1 MSQWIYDKFSST
13 SFKQRLWKRKW
24 FWYYIFI
31 LTKYVWHCGAVV
43 KDLLARPDEP
53 SSTPGDTDFCYF
65 VLFFFFF
72 LFSFFFNTQSFSL
85 VFLYSYCPPCWSRTF
100 INIYFKL
107 KLGEFYFKSSWSAYW
122 PSLRPEK
129 NISCQDMSLLWNS
142 CIFLSMLV
150 DIRDKQHTVLTPQ
163 TVLIYTKNPLA
174 KFKLAICTSS

>member
-31 LTKYVWHCGAVV
+31 LTKVCVALWCSGQGFACKARWTEFYSRRRWFLLLCAV
-43 KDLLARPDEP
+43 L
-53 SSTPGDTDFCYF
+53 
-65 VLFFFFF
+65 FFF

-142 CIFLSMLV
+142 WIFFNFSWHH
-150 DIRDKQHTVLTPQ
+150 DKQHTV
-163 TVLIYTKNPLA
+163 NH
-174 KFKLAICTSS
+174 KLY

>member
-53 SSTPGDTDFCYF
+53 SSTPGDADFCYF
-65 VLFFFFF
+65 VLFLFFSC
-72 LFSFFFNTQSFSL
+72 LVFFFNTQSFSL

-129 NISCQDMSLLWNS
+129 KHKLSRHVPPLKQLYFSLDVSW
-142 CIFLSMLV
+142 
-150 DIRDKQHTVLTPQ
+150 HPWQ
-163 TVLIYTKNPLA
+163 TTHSTDTTN
-174 KFKLAICTSS
+174 CTNLH

>member
-1 MSQWIYDKFSST
+1 MCGTVVQWSRICL
-13 SFKQRLWKRKW
+13 QGQMNR
-24 FWYYIFI
+24 
-31 LTKYVWHCGAVV
+31 V
-43 KDLLARPDEP
+43 LLPATLI
-53 SSTPGDTDFCYF
+53 SVNLCCS
-65 VLFFFFF
+65 FFF
-72 LFSFFFNTQSFSL
+72 LFIFFFNTQSFSL
-85 VFLYSYCPPCWSRTF
+85 AFLYSYCPPCWSRTF
-100 INIYFKL
+100 INVYFKL

-142 CIFLSMLV
+142 CIFLLMLV

>member
-1 MSQWIYDKFSST
+1 MVLILHIYFNKICVA
-13 SFKQRLWKRKW
+13 LWCSGQGFACKARWTEFYSRRRW
-24 FWYYIFI
+24 F
-31 LTKYVWHCGAVV
+31 LLLCAV
-43 KDLLARPDEP
+43 L
-53 SSTPGDTDFCYF
+53 
-65 VLFFFFF
+65 FFF

-122 PSLRPEK
+122 PSLLPEK

-142 CIFLSMLV
+142 CIFLLMLV

>member
-1 MSQWIYDKFSST
+1 MCGTVVQWSRICL
-13 SFKQRLWKRKW
+13 QGQMNR
-24 FWYYIFI
+24 
-31 LTKYVWHCGAVV
+31 V
-43 KDLLARPDEP
+43 LLPATLI
-53 SSTPGDTDFCYF
+53 SVTLCCS
-65 VLFFFFF
+65 FFFF

-85 VFLYSYCPPCWSRTF
+85 VSLYSYCPPCWSRTF

-142 CIFLSMLV
+142 CIFLLMLV